1 MRWRRRW
8 WRRSGWWWW
17 WQWRRVTCSGAT
29 FDRTRSTNHGV
40 PTDTADTLSS
50 DVNESSDEYVSSGGP
65 RLPRRPCTSGWT
77 PVSSATHAGSESD
90 GVVVRS
96 VQFIPLP
103 TRFAATSPS
112 THPLSPACFVSASRR
127 SPDNTTTTTRPAAAD
142 ASESGVDGSSSREAT
157 SPSRRRDFQSEVR
170 YLRRRGGG
178 PKNCAGIA
186 QELRRI
192 AQELR
197 RNCAG
202 IARRTRTSGR
212 GSPSS
217 GALRRARPGRRG
229 CSSTRRRRCSWAG
242 REGGREGVRGK
253 GEVGGERCGVAARR
267 AVCSEG

>member
-1 MRWRRRW
+1 
-8 WRRSGWWWW
+8 
-17 WQWRRVTCSGAT
+17 
-29 FDRTRSTNHGV
+29 
-40 PTDTADTLSS
+40 LSS
-50 DVNESSDEYVSSGGP
+50 DVNESSEEYVSSGGP

-77 PVSSATHAGSESD
+77 PVSSATHAGSERL

-178 PKNCAGIA
+178 PKNCA
-186 QELRRI
+186 RI
-192 AQELR
+192 AQ
-197 RNCAG
+197 NCAG
-202 IARRTRTSGR
+202 IAQEWR
-212 GSPSS
+212 GICAGMAPELR
-217 GALRRARPGRRG
+217 GALKRAAEDRRLLGLFEELVLVAEDAPVLGEG
-229 CSSTRRRRCSWAG
+229 GVAG
-242 REGGREGVRGK
+242 GGGREGVRGR
-253 GEVGGERCGVAARR
+253 GERDERGGRGRCGVAARR
-267 AVCSEG
+267 AVCPEEAG